1 MLPKTASQQKGT
13 KAARNKTKCLLK
25 NIFNPRYSPRL
36 TKPRLATAESQ
47 RLDPFCP
54 GRGQRR
60 GFPRGVARGADAEEA
75 MLSCSW
81 LPKPHPRLQPS
92 LPPACTT
99 GGIALDRG
107 RAINQPAVRCWR
119 ELGLEKMFF
128 KVTEVFING
137 LHRSIRATIK
147 FCFAQLSAGTRI
159 IASETSDLHQG
170 GLGAEGSQGHGLP
183 RSSTAS
189 LLECRAAHGGF
200 LPFICSINHPAPS
213 RCVSNKHGQG
223 RATLEIIKVG

>member
-1 MLPKTASQQKGT
+1 MLPKTASQHKGT

-159 IASETSDLHQG
+159 IASDFRSSPRWLRG
-170 GLGAEGSQGHGLP
+170 RGLP
-183 RSSTAS
+183 RARAPPEQHSIPAGVQGCTRRLPSFH
-189 LLECRAAHGGF
+189 LL
-200 LPFICSINHPAPS
+200 
-213 RCVSNKHGQG
+213 NKPPRSFKMCFQ
-223 RATLEIIKVG
+223 